1 MELFK
6 RVRILNFME
15 YSKWGLGASC
25 VVLLLCLALI
35 IFKGFNL
42 GVDFAGGSVAQ
53 VRFEKK
59 APLAQ
64 IREVFAKAH
73 LNGVQVSAFGSDQ
86 EVVIK
91 IPVGKQE
98 IKDLGSKITEI
109 LAPLGKFEIRK
120 LDSVGPKVGDEL
132 KQRGILSL
140 VLAIVA
146 MMLYV
151 SFRYEWRF
159 ALASVLALVHDSLI
173 TATSAIVF
181 NIDLNLE
188 VIAAVLTL
196 IGYSINDTIIIFDRI
211 REKMLAGRSN
221 DLNFVI
227 NEAISSTLT
236 RTLLTSL
243 TVFFVLLVLY
253 LFGSRILIGFSLPM
267 LIGTVVGT
275 YSSIFLAPRI
285 AVLLGF
291 DLAKYHDNELKK
303 AKRKQEK
310 ERLRR
315 LYEHGRV

>member
-15 YSKWGLGASC
+15 YSKWGLAVSC

-109 LAPLGKFEIRK
+109 LSPLGKFEIRK

-211 REKMLAGRSN
+211 RERMLAGRSN

>member
-15 YSKWGLGASC
+15 YSKWGLAVSC

-109 LAPLGKFEIRK
+109 LTPLGKFEIRK

-211 REKMLAGRSN
+211 RERMLAGRSN

>member
-6 RVRILNFME
+6 RVKILNFME
-15 YSKWGLGASC
+15 YSKWGLGVSS
-25 VVLLLCLALI
+25 LLILACLGLI
-35 IFKGFNL
+35 FFKGFNL

-53 VRFEKK
+53 VRFTQK
-59 APLAQ
+59 APIAKIRQAFTEAQ
-64 IREVFAKAH
+64 FS
-73 LNGVQVSAFGSDQ
+73 GVQVSAFGSEK

-91 IPVGKQE
+91 IPVGKAH
-98 IKDLGSKITEI
+98 KDLSTEI
-109 LAPLGKFEIRK
+109 DTILKPLGKFEIRK

-132 KQRGILSL
+132 KQKGILSL
-140 VLAIVA
+140 VLAILA

-151 SFRYEWRF
+151 SLRYEWRF
-159 ALASVLALVHDSLI
+159 ALASVIALLHDSLI
-173 TATSAIVF
+173 TATSVIVF

-188 VIAAVLTL
+188 VIAAILTL

-211 REKMLAGRSN
+211 REGMLTKRTN

-253 LFGSRILIGFSLPM
+253 IFGSKILVGFSLPM
-267 LIGTVVGT
+267 LIGTIVGT
-275 YSSIFLAPRI
+275 YSSIFIAPRVAI
-285 AVLLGF
+285 LLGF
-291 DLAKYHDNELKK
+291 DLERYHENESKK
-303 AKRKQEK
+303 AKKKQEK

>member
-6 RVRILNFME
+6 QVKIVNFME
-15 YSKWGLGASC
+15 YSKWLLVASTLLVLACLGL
-25 VVLLLCLALI
+25 I
-35 IFKGFNL
+35 FFKGFNL

-53 VRFEKK
+53 VRFVKDTPITK
-59 APLAQ
+59 
-64 IREVFAKAH
+64 IRHAFNEAH
-73 LNGVQVSAFGSDQ
+73 FSGVQVNAFGSKK

-91 IPVGKQE
+91 IPVGKVH
-98 IKDLGSKITEI
+98 KDLSTEI
-109 LAPLGKFEIRK
+109 THILKPLGQFEIRK

-132 KQRGILSL
+132 KKKGVLSL
-140 VLAIVA
+140 VLAILA

-151 SFRYEWRF
+151 GMRYEWRF
-159 ALASVLALVHDSLI
+159 ALASVVALLHDSLI
-173 TATSAIVF
+173 TATSVIVF

-188 VIAAVLTL
+188 VIAAILTL

-211 REKMLAGRSN
+211 REGMLTKRTN

-253 LFGSRILIGFSLPM
+253 VFGSKILVGFSLPM
-267 LIGTVVGT
+267 LIGTIVGT
-275 YSSIFLAPRI
+275 YSSIFIAPRVAI
-285 AVLLGF
+285 LLGF
-291 DLAKYHDNELKK
+291 DLEHYHENELKK
-303 AKRKQEK
+303 AKKKQEK

-315 LYEHGRV
+315 QYEHGRV